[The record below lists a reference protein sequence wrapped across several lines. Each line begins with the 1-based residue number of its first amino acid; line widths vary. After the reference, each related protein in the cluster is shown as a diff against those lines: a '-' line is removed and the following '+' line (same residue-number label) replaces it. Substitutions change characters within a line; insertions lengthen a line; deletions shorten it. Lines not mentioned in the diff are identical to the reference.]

1 MAADSP
7 LMALFGRSPVK
18 PIQEHIKKAHA
29 CAERLLDF
37 YDTALTGDYKA
48 AEQIRLD
55 IARLEKDADKLKKD
69 IRVHLPNSLFMPVPR
84 SDLLE
89 LVTQQDR
96 LANRAKDIAGI
107 MVGREMAI
115 PAPLHTLMREYL
127 EAAIATSAK
136 AAAALAELDELF
148 ETGFG
153 TKEITLVSKLIDAL
167 DDQEHR
173 TDELEIDI
181 RKALRA
187 VELDHPPIEMMFLY
201 RVIELIGDLADV
213 AQRVGARL
221 QILMAR

>member
-1 MAADSP
+1 
-7 LMALFGRSPVK
+7 
-18 PIQEHIKKAHA
+18 
-29 CAERLLDF
+29 
-37 YDTALTGDYKA
+37 
-48 AEQIRLD
+48 
-55 IARLEKDADKLKKD
+55 
-69 IRVHLPNSLFMPVPR
+69 MPVPR

-115 PAPLHTLMREYL
+115 PAPMQPLMREYL

-173 TDELEIDI
+173 TDELEINI

-187 VELDHPPIEMMFLY
+187 VELDHPPIEVMFLY

>member
-37 YDTALTGDYKA
+37 YDTAVTGDYTA
-48 AEQIRLD
+48 AEAVRLD
-55 IARLEKDADKLKKD
+55 IAQLEQEADQLKKD

-115 PAPLHTLMREYL
+115 PAPLQPLMREYL
-127 EAAIATSAK
+127 VAAIGASAK
-136 AAAALAELDELF
+136 AAEALAELDELF

-153 TKEITLVSKLIDAL
+153 SKEISLVSKLIDAL
-167 DDQEHR
+167 DNQEHR
-173 TDELEIDI
+173 TDELEITI

-187 VELDHPPIEMMFLY
+187 VELDHPPIEVMFLY
-201 RVIELIGDLADV
+201 RVIEMVGDLADV

>member
-37 YDTALTGDYKA
+37 YDTAVTGDYTA
-48 AEQIRLD
+48 AEAVRLD
-55 IARLEKDADKLKKD
+55 IARLEQEADQLKKD

-115 PAPLHTLMREYL
+115 PAPLQPLMREYL
-127 EAAIATSAK
+127 VAAIGASAK
-136 AAAALAELDELF
+136 AAEALAELDELF

-153 TKEITLVSKLIDAL
+153 SKEISLVSKLIDAL
-167 DDQEHR
+167 DNQEHR
-173 TDELEIDI
+173 TDELEITI

-187 VELDHPPIEMMFLY
+187 VELDHPPIEVMFLY

>member
-29 CAERLLDF
+29 CAERLVDF
-37 YDTALTGDYKA
+37 YDTAVTGDYAA
-48 AEQIRLD
+48 AEQVRLD

-96 LANRAKDIAGI
+96 LANRAKDIAGV

-115 PAPLHTLMREYL
+115 PETLQPLMREYL
-127 EAAIATSAK
+127 QAAVATSAK
-136 AAAALAELDELF
+136 AAEALAELDELF

-153 TKEITLVSKLIDAL
+153 TKEISLVSKLIDAL

-173 TDELEIDI
+173 TDELEISI
-181 RKALRA
+181 RKALRG
-187 VELDHPPIEMMFLY
+187 VELDHPPIEVMFLY

>member
-37 YDTALTGDYKA
+37 YDTAVSGDYQA
-48 AEQIRLD
+48 AEQVRLD
-55 IARLEKDADKLKKD
+55 IAQLEKDADRLKKD

-115 PAPLHTLMREYL
+115 PAAMQPLMREYL

-136 AAAALAELDELF
+136 AADALAELDELF

-173 TDELEIDI
+173 TDELEINI

-187 VELDHPPIEMMFLY
+187 VELDHPPIEVMFLY

>member
-18 PIQEHIKKAHA
+18 PIQEHIKQAHA

-37 YDTALTGDYKA
+37 YDTAVSGDYKA
-48 AEQIRLD
+48 AEDIRLD
-55 IARLEKDADKLKKD
+55 IARLEKEADKLKKD

-107 MVGREMAI
+107 MVGREMVI
-115 PAPLHTLMREYL
+115 PAPLQALMREYL

-153 TKEITLVSKLIDAL
+153 TKEISLVSKLIDAL

-173 TDELEIDI
+173 TDELEINI

-187 VELDHPPIEMMFLY
+187 VELDHPPIEVMFLY

-221 QILMAR
+221 HILMAR

>member
-29 CAERLLDF
+29 CAERLVDF
-37 YDTALTGDYKA
+37 YDAAVQGDYVA
-48 AEQIRLD
+48 AERIRLD
-55 IARLEKDADKLKKD
+55 IVALEQEADRLKKD

-115 PAPLHTLMREYL
+115 PTSLQTLMREYL

-136 AAAALAELDELF
+136 AAEALAELDELF

-153 TKEITLVSKLIDAL
+153 TKEISLVSKLIDAL
-167 DDQEHR
+167 DDREHR
-173 TDELEIDI
+173 TDELEITI
-181 RKALRA
+181 RKALRT
-187 VELDHPPIEMMFLY
+187 VELDHPPIEVMFLY

>member
-7 LMALFGRSPVK
+7 LMALFGRSPVG
-18 PIQEHIKKAHA
+18 PIQEHIQKAHA
-29 CAERLLDF
+29 CTERLVDF
-37 YDTALTGDYKA
+37 YDTAVSGDYAA
-48 AEQIRLD
+48 AERIRLD
-55 IARLEKDADKLKKD
+55 IAALEKEADQLKKD
-69 IRVHLPNSLFMPVPR
+69 IRAHLPNSLFMPVPR

-96 LANRAKDIAGI
+96 LANRAKDIAGV

-115 PAPLHTLMREYL
+115 PPAIQGQMREYL
-127 EAAIATSAK
+127 QAAIATSAR
-136 AAAALAELDELF
+136 AAEALAELDELF
-148 ETGFG
+148 ETGFSSR
-153 TKEITLVSKLIDAL
+153 EIKLVSKLLDAL
-167 DDQEHR
+167 DDQEHH

-187 VELDHPPIEMMFLY
+187 EEQDYPPVDVMFLY